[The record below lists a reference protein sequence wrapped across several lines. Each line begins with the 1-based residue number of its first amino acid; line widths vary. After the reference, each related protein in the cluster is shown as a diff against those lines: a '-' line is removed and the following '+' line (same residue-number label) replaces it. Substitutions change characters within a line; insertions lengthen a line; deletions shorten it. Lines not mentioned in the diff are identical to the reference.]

1 MTIIN
6 LTGRLGKDV
15 EAKEV
20 NGKTV
25 RSLSL
30 AVNQKTKDGDVTTWY
45 RTSAWGSI
53 YDKVSEYW
61 LKGTVLSVTGV
72 LLPPKAYIDN
82 NGQARPQLDIK
93 ALLISFVPG
102 SVKDKEQPS
111 QPMAQGQGKIQAFN
125 PNPTMQE
132 EELPF

>member
-1 MTIIN
+1 MTVIN
-6 LTGRLGKDV
+6 LIGRLGKDV

-30 AVNQKTKDGDVTTWY
+30 AVNQKVKDADVTTWY
-45 RTSAWGSI
+45 RVNAWGGM

-72 LLPPKAYIDN
+72 LIPPKAYMDN
-82 NGQARPQLDIK
+82 NGQPKAQLDVR
-93 ALLISFVPG
+93 AFQVSFVPG
-102 SVKDKEQPS
+102 SGNKDQQT
-111 QPMAQGQGKIQAFN
+111 QPMEKGHGKIEAIH
-125 PNPTMQE
+125 PNKNIQE
-132 EELPF
+132 DELPF